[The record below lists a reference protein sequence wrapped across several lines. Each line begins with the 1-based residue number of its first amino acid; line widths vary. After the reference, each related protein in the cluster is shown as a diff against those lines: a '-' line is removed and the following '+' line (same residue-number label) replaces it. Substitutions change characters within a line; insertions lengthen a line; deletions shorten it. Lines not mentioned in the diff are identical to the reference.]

1 MTPLLLIVPLIYVWF
16 LRILVGN
23 IDSKTILHDWALL
36 STTYSLKNECAQTS
50 MVGVVTMK
58 IGFIGLG
65 IMGKPMSKN
74 LIKAGHDLTVFDIV
88 ESAVKDLE
96 SIGAKRAHSSKEVAS
111 KTELIITMLP
121 DSPDVEKAAF
131 GPDGIFEGIAPGAT
145 YIDMSTISPV
155 TTRKVA
161 EAAKAK
167 GVHVLDA
174 PVSGGEKGAI
184 EATLTIM
191 VGGAKETFNAC
202 LPVFQLLGK
211 NIVYCG
217 EAGSGQVVKA
227 CNQIL
232 VAGVLETASEALVLG
247 VKAGV
252 DPEIVLKVIAGGW
265 AMRVLDVRIPLV
277 LKGDFKPG
285 FKTRLH
291 YKDLGIALA
300 AGSEYGAPLPV
311 TALIHEMMGSLKVLG
326 RGETDH
332 SAIITYL
339 EDLAKVEVRK
349 PT

>member
-1 MTPLLLIVPLIYVWF
+1 
-16 LRILVGN
+16 
-23 IDSKTILHDWALL
+23 
-36 STTYSLKNECAQTS
+36 
-50 MVGVVTMK
+50 MK

-65 IMGKPMSKN
+65 VMGKPMSKN
-74 LIKAGHDLTVFDIV
+74 LVKAGHDLTVFDIV
-88 ESAVKDLE
+88 EPAVKELE
-96 SIGAKRAHSSKEVAS
+96 SVGARRAHSSREVAS

-121 DSPDVEKAAF
+121 DSLDVEKAAL
-131 GPDGIFEGIAPGAT
+131 GPDGIFEEITAGTT

-155 TTRKVA
+155 TTRKLA
-161 EAAKAK
+161 EAARTK

-184 EATLTIM
+184 EASLTIM
-191 VGGAKETFNAC
+191 VGGAKETFNDC
-202 LPVFQLLGK
+202 LPVFKLLGK

-217 EAGSGQVVKA
+217 DVGSGQVVKA

-252 DPEIVLKVIAGGW
+252 DPEIVLKVIAGGY
-265 AMRVLDVRIPLV
+265 AMRVLDVRGPLI
-277 LKGDFKPG
+277 LNGDFKPG

-311 TALIHEMMGSLKVLG
+311 TALIHQMMGALNVLG

-332 SAIITYL
+332 SAVITYL

>member
-1 MTPLLLIVPLIYVWF
+1 
-16 LRILVGN
+16 
-23 IDSKTILHDWALL
+23 
-36 STTYSLKNECAQTS
+36 
-50 MVGVVTMK
+50 MK

-74 LIKAGHDLTVFDIV
+74 LIKAGHELTVFDIV
-88 ESAVKDLE
+88 ESAVKELE
-96 SIGAKRAHSSKEVAS
+96 SMGAKSARSSKEVTA
-111 KTELIITMLP
+111 KTDLIITMLP

-131 GPDGIFEGIAPGAT
+131 GPDGIFEGIKSGST
-145 YIDMSTISPV
+145 LIDMSTISPV
-155 TTRKVA
+155 TTKKVA
-161 EAAKAK
+161 EIAKAK
-167 GVHVLDA
+167 GVRVLDA

-184 EATLTIM
+184 DATLTIM
-191 VGGAKETFNAC
+191 VGGAKSVFDDC
-202 LPVFQLLGK
+202 LPIFQLMGK

-247 VKAGV
+247 AKAGV
-252 DPEIVLKVIAGGW
+252 DPEVVLKVIAGGY
-265 AMRVLDVRIPLV
+265 AMRVLDVRGPLL
-277 LKGDFKPG
+277 LKRNFQPG

-300 AGSEYGAPLPV
+300 AGSEYGVPLPV
-311 TALIHEMMGSLKVLG
+311 TSLIHEMMGAMKVLG

-332 SAIITYL
+332 SAIVTLL

-349 PT
+349 PA

>member
-1 MTPLLLIVPLIYVWF
+1 LSKAEQ
-16 LRILVGN
+16 
-23 IDSKTILHDWALL
+23 DSVL
-36 STTYSLKNECAQTS
+36 SL
-50 MVGVVTMK
+50 K

-74 LIKAGHDLTVFDIV
+74 LIKAGHELTVFDIV
-88 ESAVKDLE
+88 DSAIKELE
-96 SIGAKRAHSSKEVAS
+96 SMGAKSAGSSKEIAAWADLV
-111 KTELIITMLP
+111 ITMLP
-121 DSPDVEKAAF
+121 DSPDVEKAAL
-131 GPDGIFEGIAPGAT
+131 GPGGVFEGIRSGST

-155 TTRKVA
+155 TSKKVA
-161 EAAKAK
+161 EVAKAK
-167 GVHVLDA
+167 GVRVLDA

-184 EATLTIM
+184 DGTLTIM
-191 VGGAKETFNAC
+191 VGGAKSVFDDC
-202 LPVFQLLGK
+202 LPIFQVMGK

-247 VKAGV
+247 AKAGV
-252 DPEIVLKVIAGGW
+252 DPEVVLKVIAGGY
-265 AMRVLDVRIPLV
+265 AMRVLDVRGPLV
-277 LKGDFKPG
+277 LKRNFQPG

-300 AGSEYGAPLPV
+300 AGSEYGVPLPV
-311 TALIHEMMGSLKVLG
+311 TSLIHEMMGAMKVLN

-332 SAIITYL
+332 SAIVTLL